1 MPIFDHRA
9 LRQKAA
15 DRLSAAPNQGKLVLL
30 YVCVSAG
37 LSLAAGLVS
46 MLLESQIAGTGG
58 LGGLQTRSILSTAQ
72 SMLNILLLIFIP
84 FWNLGYAS
92 VALKLG
98 RGKDA
103 TGSDL
108 LNGFR
113 RFGPVLRLL
122 LLRLVVYFAVGFV
135 AVQVASFVF
144 AMTPWSEAFYQ
155 QMESSGMLSATAE
168 LDEAAMEALIPT
180 MIPYWIIA
188 GALYVLALIPV
199 TYRLRLAEYR
209 LMDESTNGALMAL
222 LQSNRMMKGNCVAF
236 FKLDL
241 QFWWYY
247 LAGLLVTLL
256 CYGDVLLPLAGISLP
271 FSAEVGFILFYVVSQ
286 AAQILLYWRCRNQ
299 VECTYICAYDALLE
313 TQVLPSPQPNNTPW
327 NQ

>member
-72 SMLNILLLIFIP
+72 TMLNILLLIFIP

-155 QMESSGMLSATAE
+155 QMESSGILSATAE

-222 LQSNRMMKGNCVAF
+222 LQSNRMMRGNCVAF

-327 NQ
+327 NH

>member
-15 DRLSAAPNQGKLVLL
+15 DRLSAAPKQGKLVLL

-72 SMLNILLLIFIP
+72 TMLNILLLIFIP

-155 QMESSGMLSATAE
+155 QMESSGILSATAE

>member
-122 LLRLVVYFAVGFV
+122 LLRLVVYFVVGFV

-313 TQVLPSPQPNNTPW
+313 TKVLPSPQPNNTPW

>member
-72 SMLNILLLIFIP
+72 TMLNILLLIFIP

-103 TGSDL
+103 TGSDQ

-122 LLRLVVYFAVGFV
+122 LLRLVVYFVVGFV

-247 LAGLLVTLL
+247 LAGLLVTLV

>member
-1 MPIFDHRA
+1 MPIFDHRG

-122 LLRLVVYFAVGFV
+122 LLRLVVYFVVGFV

-222 LQSNRMMKGNCVAF
+222 LQSNRMMKGNCMAF

-247 LAGLLVTLL
+247 LAGLLVTLV

>member
-72 SMLNILLLIFIP
+72 TMLNILLLIFIP